1 MQCLIFIVPYYL
13 NIQIRNTHYNKKTHC
28 AIICLIQ
35 FNKELKN
42 NTDNTNKYIIVLVK
56 YVYLKYLI
64 HLNVK
69 SRIDV
74 RMKLKLLEI
83 E

>member
-1 MQCLIFIVPYYL
+1 M
-13 NIQIRNTHYNKKTHC
+13 RNTHYNKKTHC

-35 FNKELKN
+35 FNKQFK
-42 NTDNTNKYIIVLVK
+42 NTDNTNKHIIVLVK
-56 YVYLKYLI
+56 YMYLKYLI
-64 HLNVK
+64 DLNVK

-83 E
+83 A